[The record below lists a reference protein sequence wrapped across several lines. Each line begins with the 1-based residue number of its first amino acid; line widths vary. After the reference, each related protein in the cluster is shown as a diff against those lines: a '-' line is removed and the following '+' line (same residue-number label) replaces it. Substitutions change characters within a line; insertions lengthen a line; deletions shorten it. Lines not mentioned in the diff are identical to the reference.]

1 MPSQERKQVAEVLVE
16 VPAREINRP
25 FDYLIPT
32 HLQQVI
38 SQGSRVVVPFG
49 PRKVQGYVLQLK
61 DKQATTE
68 AATHKLKEI
77 EHILDEFPP
86 LTQELIE
93 LGKWM
98 SLEYVCF
105 LITALQALLPA
116 VLKSKTKKIVHERKD
131 GELET
136 KYQVN
141 DKVTKKSIA
150 MVSPIGSAEE
160 LADEKLQ
167 LSNRAKKQK
176 EIIEYFQNDPQ
187 PIPLVEL
194 LEMCA
199 TTRSTV
205 KQLEQSG
212 ILKIEQKEV
221 GRDPYQDRKFVQT
234 EALPLTKEQQNAFE
248 EIRSCVVQGEY
259 KTFLLHGVTGSG
271 KTEIY
276 LQTIAYVMS
285 KGKEAIVLV
294 PEISLT
300 PQMVE
305 RFKGRFGEQVA
316 VIHSRLSA
324 GERYDEWRKIRQG
337 KVKVA
342 IGARSALFSP
352 FQNLGIIIVDEEHES
367 SYKQEENP
375 KYHARDVAIFR
386 GQYHQAPVILGSAT
400 PTLESYARAQKGVYQ
415 LINLEERVQGR
426 PLPKVEIVDMRSELH
441 EGNRSMFSRVLFDK
455 ITHCLEREEQMVL
468 FLNRRGFSTFVMC
481 RDCGFVQQCPHC
493 DISLT
498 YHKVTQSHRC
508 HYCGYSEK
516 QVQQCPECESEHIR
530 FFGTGTQKVEEELH
544 KHFPGIRV
552 VRMDVDTTQ
561 KKGSHERLLQ
571 NFRDQRADV
580 LLGTQMIAKGLDFE
594 KVTLVGVIAADS
606 LLHLPDFRAAEKTF
620 QLLTQVSGRA
630 GRHQLLG
637 EVVVQTYTP
646 EHYSVIAAA
655 EHNYLSFYQQEMN
668 HRHQRGYPPYYYI
681 TLITFTHED
690 IPVLVRACEQ
700 SVQWLKKQISVNSI
714 VLGPVASPIP
724 KIKDRYRY
732 QCMIKYRDEPNLG
745 TILTQLLER
754 NKRSIDKHHLLIQ
767 IDKNPQMLM

>member
-212 ILKIEQKEV
+212 ILKIEQQEV

-276 LQTIAYVMS
+276 LQTIAYAMS

>member
-212 ILKIEQKEV
+212 ILKIEQQEV

-276 LQTIAYVMS
+276 LQTIAYAMS

-386 GQYHQAPVILGSAT
+386 GKYHQAPVILGSAT

>member
-68 AATHKLKEI
+68 AASHKLKEI

-212 ILKIEQKEV
+212 ILKIEQQEV

-248 EIRSCVVQGEY
+248 EIRSCVVQRKY

>member
-68 AATHKLKEI
+68 AASHKLKEI

-93 LGKWM
+93 LGKWI

-116 VLKSKTKKIVHERKD
+116 VLKSKTRKIVHERKD

-212 ILKIEQKEV
+212 ILKIEQQEV

-234 EALPLTKEQQNAFE
+234 EPLPLTKEQQNAFE

-276 LQTIAYVMS
+276 LQTIAYAMS

-386 GQYHQAPVILGSAT
+386 GKYHQAPVILGSAT

>member
-68 AATHKLKEI
+68 AASHKLKEI

-212 ILKIEQKEV
+212 ILKIEQQEV

-455 ITHCLEREEQMVL
+455 ITHCLERKEQMVL

>member
-212 ILKIEQKEV
+212 ILKIEQQEV

>member
-212 ILKIEQKEV
+212 ILKIEQQEV

-455 ITHCLEREEQMVL
+455 ITHCLERKEQMVL

>member
-212 ILKIEQKEV
+212 ILKIEQQEV

-276 LQTIAYVMS
+276 LQTIAYAMS

-455 ITHCLEREEQMVL
+455 ITNCLEREEQMVL

-745 TILTQLLER
+745 TLFHQLLE
-754 NKRSIDKHHLLIQ
+754 KHKVNMEKHDLQIT

>member
-68 AATHKLKEI
+68 AASHKLKEI

-212 ILKIEQKEV
+212 ILKIEQQEV

-276 LQTIAYVMS
+276 LQTIAYAMS

-386 GQYHQAPVILGSAT
+386 GKYHQAPVILGSAT

>member
-1 MPSQERKQVAEVLVE
+1 MPKEELNLVAEVLVE

-25 FDYLIPT
+25 FDYLVPLLLKEKI
-32 HLQQVI
+32 Q
-38 SQGSRVVVPFG
+38 QGSRVVVPFG

-61 DKQATTE
+61 EEQPTTE
-68 AATHKLKEI
+68 TAPHELKEI

-116 VLKSKTKKIVHERKD
+116 VLKSKTKKIVYEGKD

-141 DKVTKKSIA
+141 DKVTTKNIA
-150 MVSPIGSAEE
+150 MVSPVGTTAE
-160 LADEKLQ
+160 LADEKAN
-167 LSNRAKKQK
+167 LSARANKQRV
-176 EIIEYFQNDPQ
+176 IIDYFLNEPK
-187 PIPLVEL
+187 PISLVNL
-194 LEMCA
+194 LERCA

-205 KQLEQSG
+205 KQLEQGG
-212 ILKIEQKEV
+212 ILKVEQQEV
-221 GRDPYQDRKFVQT
+221 GRDPYQDREFEQT
-234 EALPLTKEQQNAFE
+234 QPLPLTPEQQEAFG
-248 EIRSCVVQGEY
+248 EIVSFVETKEY

-271 KTEIY
+271 KTEVY
-276 LQTIAYVMS
+276 LQTISYAIN
-285 KGKEAIVLV
+285 KGREAIVLV

-324 GERYDEWRKIRQG
+324 GERYDEWKKIRQG

-415 LINLEERVQGR
+415 LISLEERVQGR
-426 PLPKVEIVDMRSELH
+426 PLPKVEIIDMRTELH
-441 EGNRSMFSRVLFDK
+441 EGNRSMFSRALYEK
-455 ITHCLEREEQMVL
+455 ITTCLERKEQMVL

-561 KKGSHERLLQ
+561 KKGSHERLLKS
-571 NFRDQRADV
+571 FREHKADV

-606 LLHLPDFRAAEKTF
+606 LLHLPDFRSAEKTF

-646 EHYSVIAAA
+646 EHYSIQAAA
-655 EHNYLSFYQQEMN
+655 EHDYLGFYQQEMN
-668 HRHQRGYPPYYYI
+668 HRHQRGYPPYYFI

-690 IPVLVRACEQ
+690 LPFLVKTCEQ
-700 SVQWLKKQISVNSI
+700 SVNWLKQQVSANSI

-732 QCMIKYRDEPNLG
+732 QCLIKYRDEPNLG
-745 TILTQLLER
+745 TILSQLLEK
-754 NKRSIDKHHLLIQ
+754 NKENINKHHLLVQ

>member
-212 ILKIEQKEV
+212 ILKIEQQEV

-234 EALPLTKEQQNAFE
+234 EPLPLTKEQQNAFE

-455 ITHCLEREEQMVL
+455 ITNCLEREEQMVL

>member
-212 ILKIEQKEV
+212 ILKIEQQEV

-276 LQTIAYVMS
+276 LQTIAYAMS

-455 ITHCLEREEQMVL
+455 ITNCLEREEQMVL